1 MKWRRKMQFKVFF
14 QKIVASVTYFYS
26 ENFVLGKRFI
36 KKYLRFEKK
45 NVTIDCK
52 QKMRVHKRQRNK
64 SDERMF
70 TELDST

>member
-1 MKWRRKMQFKVFF
+1 MQFKVFFNLNFFF
-14 QKIVASVTYFYS
+14 QKIVASVTFFYS

-36 KKYLRFEKK
+36 EKYLRFEKK
-45 NVTIDCK
+45 IVTIDCK